1 LTQGHEIVKWIGS
14 SGEARV
20 RKEIWATI
28 LLAGALCG
36 ATSSRAQEVQNE
48 LQRARELETAEH
60 FEQAIPIYLEVLKRE
75 PQNLEANLGLGRAY
89 FHCGQPAQAAESFE
103 RALQLQP
110 ENTEIMEWLGKS
122 YLRAREPQKVLEL
135 FGHED
140 SLASRYAWAHLLLAH
155 AFDAQDKLDEARDEL
170 ERALAIDPR
179 CRGAHFALGFI
190 AWTTRDLETAEREFR
205 REVALDSRQGLPYY
219 YLAETLEVQGKLEE
233 AQTVL
238 KRMAREAPN
247 TYLYHFGAGKLDE
260 HRGNFEAAAAEFRE
274 AIRLDPKQSEAHY
287 HLALALRK
295 LGETAQAN
303 QEFGLA
309 NQWRLDTRP
318 GSGQGMGKM
327 RPRLPD
333 LE

>member
-1 LTQGHEIVKWIGS
+1 M
-14 SGEARV
+14 
-20 RKEIWATI
+20 RKEVWVTI

-36 ATSSRAQEVQNE
+36 ATSSRAQDVQSE
-48 LQRARELETAEH
+48 LQRARELESAEH
-60 FEQAIPIYLEVLKRE
+60 YEQAIPIYLGVLGRE
-75 PQNLEANLGLGRAY
+75 PRNLEASLGLGRAY
-89 FHCGQPAQAAESFE
+89 FRCGQPAQAAESFE

-110 ENTEIMEWLGKS
+110 GNPEIVKWLGKS
-122 YLRAREPQKVLEL
+122 YLRAREPQRVLEL
-135 FGHED
+135 FRYEN
-140 SLASRYAWAHLLLAH
+140 SLANRYAWAHLLQAR
-155 AFDAQDKLDEARDEL
+155 AFDAQDKLDEARDQL

-190 AWTTRDLETAEREFR
+190 AWTTRDLKTAEREFR
-205 REVALDSRQGLPYY
+205 RESALDAHEDLPYY
-219 YLAETLEVQGKLEE
+219 YLAESLEVQGKLEE

-260 HRGNFEAAAAEFRE
+260 HNANFQAAAAEFRE

-295 LGETAQAN
+295 LGAAAQAS

-309 NQWRLDTRP
+309 NQLRLDTRP

-333 LE
+333 LD

>member
-1 LTQGHEIVKWIGS
+1 M
-14 SGEARV
+14 
-20 RKEIWATI
+20 RKEIWVTI

-36 ATSSRAQEVQNE
+36 PTLSRAQDVRSE
-48 LQRARELETAEH
+48 LQRARELERAEQ
-60 FEQAIPIYLEVLKRE
+60 FEQAIPLYLGVVGRE
-75 PQNLEANLGLGRAY
+75 PRNLEANLGLGRAY
-89 FHCGQPAQAAESFE
+89 FHCRQPAQAAESFE
-103 RALQLQP
+103 HALQLQP
-110 ENTEIMEWLGKS
+110 GNPEIVEWLGKS

-135 FGHED
+135 LGHED
-140 SLASRYAWAHLLLAH
+140 SLASRYAWAHLLRAR
-155 AFDAQDKLDEARDEL
+155 AFDVQDKLDLARDEL
-170 ERALAIDPR
+170 QRALAIDPR

-205 REVALDSRQGLPYY
+205 RELARDARQDLPYY
-219 YLAETLEVQGKLEE
+219 YLAEALEVQGKLAE
-233 AQTVL
+233 AQAVL
-238 KRMAREAPN
+238 KRMGREAPN
-247 TYLYHFGAGKLDE
+247 TYLYRFGAGKLDE
-260 HRGNFEAAAAEFRE
+260 FSGNFEAAAAEFRE

-309 NQWRLDTRP
+309 NQLRLDTRP

-333 LE
+333 LD

>member
-1 LTQGHEIVKWIGS
+1 M
-14 SGEARV
+14 
-20 RKEIWATI
+20 RKEIWVTI
-28 LLAGALCG
+28 LLAEALCG
-36 ATSSRAQEVQNE
+36 ATSSRAQEVQSE
-48 LQRARELETAEH
+48 LQRARELESAEH
-60 FEQAIPIYLEVLKRE
+60 YEQAIPIYLGVLGRE
-75 PQNLEANLGLGRAY
+75 PRNLEASLGLGRAY
-89 FHCGQPAQAAESFE
+89 FRCGQPAQAAESFE

-110 ENTEIMEWLGKS
+110 GNPDIVEWLGKS

-135 FGHED
+135 FRHED
-140 SLASRYAWAHLLLAH
+140 SLASRYVWVHLLLAR
-155 AFDAQDKLDEARDEL
+155 AFDAQDKLDEAKGEL
-170 ERALAIDPR
+170 ERALAIDPH
-179 CRGAHFALGFI
+179 CRGAHFGLGFI

-205 REVALDSRQGLPYY
+205 RELALDSREDLPYY
-219 YLAETLEVQGKLEE
+219 YLAESLEVRGKLEE

-238 KRMAREAPN
+238 KRMGREAPN

-260 HRGNFEAAAAEFRE
+260 HKGNFEAAAAEFQE

-309 NQWRLDTRP
+309 NQLRLDTRP

>member
-1 LTQGHEIVKWIGS
+1 
-14 SGEARV
+14 
-20 RKEIWATI
+20 
-28 LLAGALCG
+28 
-36 ATSSRAQEVQNE
+36 VQSE
-48 LQRARELETAEH
+48 LQRAQELESAEH
-60 FEQAIPIYLEVLKRE
+60 YEQAIPIYQGVLGRE
-75 PQNLEANLGLGRAY
+75 PRNLEANLGLGRAY

-103 RALQLQP
+103 RALELQP
-110 ENTEIMEWLGKS
+110 GNPEIVEWLGKS

-135 FGHED
+135 FRRED
-140 SLASRYAWAHLLLAH
+140 LLVDHFAWAHLLLAR

-170 ERALAIDPR
+170 QRALAIDPR

-205 REVALDSRQGLPYY
+205 VELALDSRQDLPYY

-238 KRMAREAPN
+238 KRMAREAPD

-260 HRGNFEAAAAEFRE
+260 FSGNSQAASAEFRE

-303 QEFGLA
+303 QEFGVA
-309 NQWRLDTRP
+309 NQLRLDARP

>member
-1 LTQGHEIVKWIGS
+1 MRREVW
-14 SGEARV
+14 V
-20 RKEIWATI
+20 TI

-36 ATSSRAQEVQNE
+36 ATSSRPQDVRSE
-48 LQRARELETAEH
+48 LQRARELESAEH
-60 FEQAIPIYLEVLKRE
+60 CEQAIPIYLGVLGRE
-75 PQNLEANLGLGRAY
+75 PRNLEANLGLGRAY
-89 FHCGQPAQAAESFE
+89 FRCGQPAQAAESFE
-103 RALQLQP
+103 RALRLQP
-110 ENTEIMEWLGKS
+110 GNPEIVDWLGKS

-135 FGHED
+135 FGHAD
-140 SLASRYAWAHLLLAH
+140 SRANHYAWAHLLLAR
-155 AFDAQDKLDEARDEL
+155 AFDAQDKLDAARHEL
-170 ERALAIDPR
+170 QRALAIDPR

-205 REVALDSRQGLPYY
+205 QELALDSREDLPYY
-219 YLAETLEVQGKLEE
+219 YLADTLEVQGKVEE

-238 KRMAREAPN
+238 ELMAQEVPN
-247 TYLYHFGAGKLDE
+247 TYLYHFGAGKLEE
-260 HRGNFEAAAAEFRE
+260 HKGNFQAAAAEFRE
-274 AIRLDPKQSEAHY
+274 AIRLDSRQSEAHY

-309 NQWRLDTRP
+309 NQLRLVTRP
-318 GSGQGMGKM
+318 GSGQGMGRM